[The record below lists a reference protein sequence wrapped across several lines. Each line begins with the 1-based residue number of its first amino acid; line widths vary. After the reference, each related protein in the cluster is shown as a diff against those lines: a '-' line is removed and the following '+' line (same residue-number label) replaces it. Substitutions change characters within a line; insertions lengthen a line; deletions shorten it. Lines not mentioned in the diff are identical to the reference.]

1 MLRRWG
7 LDFKC
12 TSGLRVSPDDPGVPA
27 TAGQR
32 APSPDE
38 ETTLSNPTLHT
49 DTDVLRRLRAAVTG
63 QVIAPGDAEYD
74 AARTLYYNGY
84 DRRPAAIA
92 RPVDAADVA
101 RVVEVARETG
111 VPLAVRSGGHSV
123 AGHSVVEGGIVLDL
137 SAQKRLKIDAAGRTA
152 WADAGLTAGEYTVA
166 ASAHGLATGFGDTA
180 SVGIGGITLGGGIG
194 YLHRKYGLTIDN
206 LLAAEV
212 VTADGEVVV
221 ADAESHPDLF
231 WAIRGGGGN
240 FGVVTR
246 FRYRLHEVG
255 DVPGGLMMLPMT
267 PARLVE
273 LVGALTE
280 APDEV
285 SGLAGVMFAPPMPFV
300 PAEHH
305 GKLVAMVMLVHSGPV
320 AEGERFVAQ
329 LRALASPIFDAVQPM
344 RYPQIYEGP
353 EPPAPAR
360 AALHPFFID
369 TFDRATADAAVAA
382 LERSSARMRVVQIR
396 PLGGAVARVA
406 RDATAFA
413 HRDRRM
419 IALAGALYEDPGETA
434 VHEAWAAQ
442 AAAELRRGEPGAYV
456 GFMVEDDEARV
467 REAYPGATWDRL
479 AAIKARYD
487 PANLFRLNQ
496 NVPPANGRG

>member
-1 MLRRWG
+1 M
-7 LDFKC
+7 
-12 TSGLRVSPDDPGVPA
+12 
-27 TAGQR
+27 Q
-32 APSPDE
+32 
-38 ETTLSNPTLHT
+38 
-49 DTDVLRRLRAAVTG
+49 RLRAGIAG
-63 QVIAPGDAEYD
+63 RVIAPGDAEYD
-74 AARTLYYNGY
+74 AARSLYYTGY

-92 RPVDAADVA
+92 RPVGASDVA
-101 RVVEVARETG
+101 RVIAAARETG
-111 VPLAVRSGGHSV
+111 LPLAVRSGGHSI
-123 AGHSVVEGGIVLDL
+123 AGHSVVDGGIVLDL
-137 SAQKRLKIDAAGRTA
+137 STLDRLEIDPAGRTA
-152 WADAGLTAGEYTVA
+152 WAGAGLTAGEYTA
-166 ASAHGLATGFGDTA
+166 AAAAYGLATGFGDTA
-180 SVGIGGITLGGGIG
+180 SVGIGGITLGGGLG
-194 YLHRKYGLTIDN
+194 FLHRKYGLTVDN

-255 DVPGGLMMLPMT
+255 DVVGGVMMLPMT

-273 LVGALTE
+273 LVGVLTE

-305 GKLVAMVMLVHSGPV
+305 GKLVATVMLVHAGPI
-320 AEGERFVAQ
+320 AEGERFLAR
-329 LRALASPIFDAVQPM
+329 LRALASPIIDAVRPM
-344 RYPQIYEGP
+344 RYPQIYAGP
-353 EPPAPAR
+353 EPPNPAR
-360 AALHPFFID
+360 AALHPFFLD

-396 PLGGAVARVA
+396 PLGGAVARVS

-419 IALAGALYEDPGETA
+419 MAIVAALYEDAGETA
-434 VHEAWAAQ
+434 AHEAWAAQ
-442 AAAELRRGEPGAYV
+442 AAAELRQGEPGAYV
-456 GFMVEDDEARV
+456 GFMGEADEARV

-487 PANLFRLNQ
+487 PANVFRLNQ